1 MVRFPFGRLG
11 LVLVLAAAA
20 APALA
25 AQEGRPE
32 THTVKTGD
40 TLWDLARRYLNDP
53 FLWPEIYRLN
63 TIVVE
68 DPHWIYPGEVLRLRS
83 DGDVASVPTV
93 DTPLPTPR
101 DSAAPAPAAGAGAG
115 PASPDA
121 PLSDEWKKY
130 FAHIGN
136 AGNALGTLEDM
147 PYRALRP
154 GEFYSSGFLTENRDL
169 AYGEVLGRATPLQI
183 RANAVQETATLHTE
197 ILVRAPRNGS
207 YQAGDS
213 VLIVRLG
220 ERVSGFGRM
229 VVPTGLARVKE
240 VASGRTVA
248 VVTAVYGAIR
258 QGDLLLPAE
267 HFTAAAD
274 TVRAA
279 AVADGVQARVLGG
292 PLVQELIGPQD
303 VLFID
308 KGSRDGVAAGDIFEV
323 RRSATRRRDGATTVP
338 EVMAVLQ
345 VVRVGERS
353 ATTRVVAV
361 TSPDIDRGAESR
373 QIARRP
379 S

>member
-1 MVRFPFGRLG
+1 MVQFPFGRLG
-11 LVLVLAAAA
+11 LFLLVAATA
-20 APALA
+20 APALS
-25 AQEGRPE
+25 AQEGRSE
-32 THTVKTGD
+32 THTVKSGD

-68 DPHWIYPGEVLRLRS
+68 DPHWIYPGEVLRLRA
-83 DGDVASVPTV
+83 DGDVASVPSV

-101 DSAAPAPAAGAGAG
+101 DSATPAAGAGAG
-115 PASPDA
+115 PAGPDA
-121 PLSDEWKKY
+121 PPSDEWKKY
-130 FAHIGN
+130 FSSIGN

-147 PYRALRP
+147 EYRALRP
-154 GEFYSSGFLTENRDL
+154 GEFHSSGFLTEDRNL

-183 RANAVQETATLHTE
+183 QANSVMETATLHTE
-197 ILVRAPRNGS
+197 ILVRAPRNGT

-213 VLIVRLG
+213 LLLMHLG

-229 VVPTGLARVKE
+229 VIPTGLARIKE

-248 VVTAVYGAIR
+248 VVTAVYGGIR
-258 QGDLLLPAE
+258 QGDLILPAE
-267 HFTAAAD
+267 RFVATAD
-274 TVRAA
+274 TLRAA
-279 AVADGVQARVLGG
+279 PVADGVQARVLGG
-292 PLVQELIGPQD
+292 PLVQVLVGPQD
-303 VLFID
+303 VLFLD

-323 RRSATRRRDGATTVP
+323 RRTASRRGDGATSVP
-338 EVMAVLQ
+338 EVMALLQ

-353 ATTRVVAV
+353 ATTRVLTVA
-361 TSPDIDRGAESR
+361 SPHILNGAESR

>member
-11 LVLVLAAAA
+11 LVLVAAAVA
-20 APALA
+20 APALS

-32 THTVKTGD
+32 THTVKSGD

-68 DPHWIYPGEVLRLRS
+68 DPHWIYPGEVLRLRA
-83 DGDVASVPTV
+83 DGDVASVPSV
-93 DTPLPTPR
+93 DTPLPTPL
-101 DSAAPAPAAGAGAG
+101 DSAKPAQGAGAG
-115 PASPDA
+115 PAAPDA

-154 GEFYSSGFLTENRDL
+154 GEFHSSGFLTENRDL
-169 AYGEVLGRATPLQI
+169 PYGEVLGRVTPLQI
-183 RANAVQETATLHTE
+183 RANAVLETATLHTE
-197 ILVRAPRNGS
+197 LLVRAPRNGT

-213 VLIVRLG
+213 LLLVRLG
-220 ERVSGFGRM
+220 ERVPGFGRM
-229 VVPTGLARVKE
+229 VVPTGIARVKD
-240 VASGRTVA
+240 VGAGRTVA
-248 VVTAVYGAIR
+248 IVTAVYGAIR
-258 QGDLLLPAE
+258 QGDLILPVE
-267 HFTAAAD
+267 RFAATAD
-274 TVRAA
+274 TLRAA

-292 PLVQELIGPQD
+292 PLAQTLVGPQD
-303 VLFID
+303 VLFLD

-323 RRSATRRRDGATTVP
+323 RRAANRRRDGATNVP
-338 EVMAVLQ
+338 EVMALLQ

-353 ATTRVVAV
+353 STTRVIAV
-361 TSPDIDRGAESR
+361 SSPNVDRGTESR

>member
-11 LVLVLAAAA
+11 LVLVAAAAA
-20 APALA
+20 APALS

-32 THTVKTGD
+32 THTVKSGD

-68 DPHWIYPGEVLRLRS
+68 DPHWIYPGEVLRLRAV
-83 DGDVASVPTV
+83 GDVASVPSV
-93 DTPLPTPR
+93 DTPLPTTR
-101 DSAAPAPAAGAGAG
+101 DSATPAQGAGAG
-115 PASPDA
+115 PAAPDA

-169 AYGEVLGRATPLQI
+169 PYGEVLGRVTPLQI
-183 RANAVQETATLHTE
+183 RANAVLETAMLHTE
-197 ILVRAPRNGS
+197 LLVRAPRNGA

-213 VLIVRLG
+213 LLLVRLG
-220 ERVSGFGRM
+220 ERVPGFGRM
-229 VVPTGLARVKE
+229 VVPTGVARVKE

-248 VVTAVYGAIR
+248 TVTAVYGAIR
-258 QGDLLLPAE
+258 QGDLILPVDR
-267 HFTAAAD
+267 FTATAD

-292 PLVQELIGPQD
+292 PLAQSLIGPQD
-303 VLFID
+303 VLFLD

-323 RRSATRRRDGATTVP
+323 RRTATRRGDGATNVP
-338 EVMAVLQ
+338 EVMALLQ

-361 TSPDIDRGAESR
+361 TSPHIEHGAESR

>member
-11 LVLVLAAAA
+11 LVLVAAAVA
-20 APALA
+20 APALS

-32 THTVKTGD
+32 THTVKSGD

-68 DPHWIYPGEVLRLRS
+68 DPHWIYPGEVLRLRA
-83 DGDVASVPTV
+83 DGDVASVPSV
-93 DTPLPTPR
+93 DTPLPTPL
-101 DSAAPAPAAGAGAG
+101 DSAKPAQGAGAG
-115 PASPDA
+115 PAAPDA

-154 GEFYSSGFLTENRDL
+154 GEFHSSGFLTENRDL
-169 AYGEVLGRATPLQI
+169 PYGEVLGRVTPLQI
-183 RANAVQETATLHTE
+183 RANAVLETATLHTE
-197 ILVRAPRNGS
+197 LLVRAPRNGT

-213 VLIVRLG
+213 LLLVRLG
-220 ERVSGFGRM
+220 ERVPGFGRM
-229 VVPTGLARVKE
+229 VVPTGIARVRD
-240 VASGRTVA
+240 VGAGRTVA
-248 VVTAVYGAIR
+248 IVTAVYGAIR
-258 QGDLLLPAE
+258 QGDLILPVE
-267 HFTAAAD
+267 RFAATAD
-274 TVRAA
+274 TLRAA

-292 PLVQELIGPQD
+292 PLAQTLVGPQD
-303 VLFID
+303 VLFLD

-323 RRSATRRRDGATTVP
+323 RRAANRRRDGATNVP
-338 EVMAVLQ
+338 EVMALLQ

-353 ATTRVVAV
+353 STTRVIAV
-361 TSPDIDRGAESR
+361 SSPNVDRGTESR

>member
-11 LVLVLAAAA
+11 LVLVAAAVA
-20 APALA
+20 APALS

-32 THTVKTGD
+32 THTVKSGD

-68 DPHWIYPGEVLRLRS
+68 DPHWIYPGEVLRLRA
-83 DGDVASVPTV
+83 DGDVASVPSV
-93 DTPLPTPR
+93 DTPLPTPL
-101 DSAAPAPAAGAGAG
+101 DSAKPAQGAGAG
-115 PASPDA
+115 PAAPDA

-154 GEFYSSGFLTENRDL
+154 GEFHSSGFLTENRDL
-169 AYGEVLGRATPLQI
+169 PYGEVLGRVTPLQI
-183 RANAVQETATLHTE
+183 RANAVLETATLHTE
-197 ILVRAPRNGS
+197 LLVRAPRNGT

-213 VLIVRLG
+213 LLLVRLG
-220 ERVSGFGRM
+220 ERVPGFGRM
-229 VVPTGLARVKE
+229 VVPTGIARVKD
-240 VASGRTVA
+240 VGAGRTVA
-248 VVTAVYGAIR
+248 IVTAVYGAIR
-258 QGDLLLPAE
+258 QGDLILPVE
-267 HFTAAAD
+267 RFAATAD

-292 PLVQELIGPQD
+292 PLAQTLVGPQD
-303 VLFID
+303 VLFLD

-323 RRSATRRRDGATTVP
+323 RRAANRRRDGATNVP
-338 EVMAVLQ
+338 EVMALLQ

-353 ATTRVVAV
+353 STTRVIAV
-361 TSPDIDRGAESR
+361 SSPNVDRGTESR